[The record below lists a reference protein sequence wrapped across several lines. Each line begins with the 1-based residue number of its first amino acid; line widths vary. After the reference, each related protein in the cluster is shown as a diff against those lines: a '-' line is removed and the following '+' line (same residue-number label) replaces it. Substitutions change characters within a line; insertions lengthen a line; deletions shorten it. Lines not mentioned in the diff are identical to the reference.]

1 MGCAAHHSDDP
12 IYKAH
17 VQSLIDES
25 YHDEAAGKYYRMQH
39 LTLKML
45 DGPLEG
51 NIVESEVFIDAMNYP
66 ELALYRVG
74 DTVEAFVV
82 FTEAG
87 DVDYVSV
94 HTLVRAPYAL
104 ILAVLFVVLLALVS
118 GRKSI
123 KTILALVF
131 TISAVVFVLVPLL
144 ALGYNPIIAAMLVCI
159 IVTVFTLLSVG
170 SFNKKSLSAI
180 LGTAGGLFCAT
191 VVTLVFSA
199 LMRISGIDTP
209 TVEMLMIIE
218 TDVVFNYQGILTA
231 GILIG
236 CIGAVMD
243 VGMSISSAVNEMHTI
258 DPQISRSKLLHAGM
272 RVGRDLIGTMANTLI
287 LAYTGGTIMMMV
299 AWQVYGVS
307 YADMLNKGF
316 ILIKVAKSLCGSIGM
331 VMTIPLTAFISAHR
345 ITVHTGGG
353 DPDLRTPADAVT
365 PLPQD

>member
-1 MGCAAHHSDDP
+1 M
-12 IYKAH
+12 
-17 VQSLIDES
+17 
-25 YHDEAAGKYYRMQH
+25 
-39 LTLKML
+39 
-45 DGPLEG
+45 
-51 NIVESEVFIDAMNYP
+51 
-66 ELALYRVG
+66 
-74 DTVEAFVV
+74 
-82 FTEAG
+82 
-87 DVDYVSV
+87 
-94 HTLVRAPYAL
+94 
-104 ILAVLFVVLLALVS
+104 
-118 GRKSI
+118 
-123 KTILALVF
+123 
-131 TISAVVFVLVPLL
+131 LVPLL

-209 TVEMLMIIE
+209 TVEMLAIIE

-236 CIGAVMD
+236 CIGVVMD

-258 DPQISRSKLLHAGM
+258 CRSAAASCCTPACAWGGISSAQWP
-272 RVGRDLIGTMANTLI
+272 TLI